1 VASVAAA
8 WVGAAPAE
16 GHDPAAPG
24 IDGVDGRHPERCV
37 PGHTGSPY
45 GVPMAAVRRVLV
57 QGGGVGGLTLA
68 AALGQRGIEVDVVEA
83 SGADAVLGVGLAQ
96 PANALA
102 ALDEI
107 GVREQCLAVGFP
119 FEPLVIW
126 SPAGVQVAAIPPPR
140 GRYGTPSNNAI
151 SRPLYNG
158 ILREAA
164 EKAGARIRTGAT
176 VWQLHED
183 ADGVDVELARW
194 TGKRTPPVPDGGGSS
209 RYDLVVG
216 FDGVRSRIREQL
228 FGDRYAPE
236 FTGFANWRITLPRP
250 ADLTAIAF
258 AIAGPVKAV
267 LTPID
272 AEQMYIAL
280 VTPEPGNPRHDRA
293 DFPRLVRERMAA
305 FSGRLGEL
313 RDSIGDDASIN
324 YTPLHQVVVRE
335 PWFRGRIAVAGD
347 AAHTTTP
354 HLAQGAAM
362 AVEDAV
368 TLAAALDGDASLAD
382 ALGAWYARRRDRA
395 LFVAD
400 MSLAL
405 LKQESGSELTPA
417 EAELLTLGIP
427 GAQARIAQEAY

>member
-1 VASVAAA
+1 M
-8 WVGAAPAE
+8 GA
-16 GHDPAAPG
+16 
-24 IDGVDGRHPERCV
+24 VD
-37 PGHTGSPY
+37 
-45 GVPMAAVRRVLV
+45 RVLI

-83 SGADAVLGVGLAQ
+83 AGQDAVLGVGLAQ
-96 PANALA
+96 PSNALA

-119 FEPLVIW
+119 FEPLIIW
-126 SPAGVQVAAIPPPR
+126 SPAGDQVAEIPPPA

-151 SRPLYNG
+151 SRPLYYG

-176 VWQLHED
+176 VWDMTED
-183 ADGVDVELARW
+183 ADGVEVELATW
-194 TGKRTPPVPDGGGSS
+194 TGKRTPPLRDAEAGSN

-216 FDGVRSRIREQL
+216 FDGVRSNVRERL
-228 FGDRYAPE
+228 FGDRFTPE
-236 FTGFANWRITLPRP
+236 FTGFANWRITLPRLP
-250 ADLTAIAF
+250 DLTSIAF
-258 AIAGPVKAV
+258 GFAGPVKAV
-267 LTPID
+267 FTPISSD
-272 AEQMYIAL
+272 QMYIAL
-280 VTPEPGNPRHDRA
+280 VSPEPGNPRHDPA
-293 DFPRLVRERMAA
+293 DFPRLVRERMAG

-324 YTPLHQVVVRE
+324 YTPLEQVVVRQ
-335 PWFRGRIAVAGD
+335 PWFRGRVVIAGD
-347 AAHTTTP
+347 AAHTSTP

-368 TLAAALDGDASLAD
+368 TLAAAVDDHGSLPE
-382 ALGAWYARRRDRA
+382 ALEAWYSRRRDRA

-405 LKQESGSELTPA
+405 LKKESGAELTA
-417 EAELLTLGIP
+417 SEAGLLELGIP
-427 GAQARIAQEAY
+427 GAQARMAQEAY